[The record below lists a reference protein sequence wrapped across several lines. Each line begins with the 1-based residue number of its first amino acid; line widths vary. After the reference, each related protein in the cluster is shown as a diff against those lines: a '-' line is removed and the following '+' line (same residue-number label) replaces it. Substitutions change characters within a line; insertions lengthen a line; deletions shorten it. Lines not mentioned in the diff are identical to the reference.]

1 MIRPL
6 KIFGPSCRRHNKAH
20 TVVQAGGQAD
30 RGERGKAART
40 ASGKSVLSEAHNDSD
55 EKPRPIYIRPDLII
69 HVPSLVSVRDY

>member
-30 RGERGKAART
+30 RGERGEAAG
-40 ASGKSVLSEAHNDSD
+40 A
-55 EKPRPIYIRPDLII
+55 IRAGQTN
-69 HVPSLVSVRDY
+69 SMR